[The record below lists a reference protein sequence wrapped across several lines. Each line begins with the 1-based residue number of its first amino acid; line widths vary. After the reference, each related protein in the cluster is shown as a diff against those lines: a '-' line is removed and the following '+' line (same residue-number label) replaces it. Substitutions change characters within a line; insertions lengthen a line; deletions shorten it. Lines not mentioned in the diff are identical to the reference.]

1 IGAGVP
7 SPSSAKRANE
17 STTPGTPIMIKIPP
31 RMRVRSTP
39 KKAGRNSH
47 CVTHQGTKPASTN
60 GAMTKNRA
68 EPKTAIAFDIA
79 CSPRPDKNRLAT
91 HLLLRALNAAPQL
104 VVPAVEFSSPPSLPS
119 CRNVNAAMSGQR
131 VQRLNREGL
140 CESVSTRPTVQHIG
154 H

>member
-1 IGAGVP
+1 
-7 SPSSAKRANE
+7 
-17 STTPGTPIMIKIPP
+17 MINIPP

-79 CSPRPDKNRLAT
+79 CSPRPDKNRLAN
-91 HLLLRALNAAPQL
+91 HFLLRALNAAPQL
-104 VVPAVEFSSPPSLPS
+104 TETEVFPETARALLGVPLVPSRPGCGEPVS
-119 CRNVNAAMSGQR
+119 ARQGAWSGRCQAAPGQGP
-131 VQRLNREGL
+131 RLASQG
-140 CESVSTRPTVQHIG
+140 G
-154 H
+154 A